1 MVVSASEL
9 ASNVG
14 VEILKKGGNAVDAAV
29 AVGFALAVTFPSA
42 GNLGGGGF
50 MLIRLTD
57 SENVV
62 IDFREK
68 APLAAYTKMYLDS
81 AGNYNPL
88 SSQTGWKSAG
98 VPGTVAGLSL
108 AHIKYGKLN
117 WDEVLAPAIELA
129 ENGFILDYKTTDAIN
144 YYNNEFSKIPASK
157 KIFTDNGEP
166 IKENELFVQ
175 KDLATTLYKISKFG
189 AETFYTGE
197 IAQLFLNQSK
207 INGGIFTEEDFKLYK
222 AVERRPLKSQYKNF
236 EILSVGPPSSGGI
249 AVAQTLNVLENFNLE
264 KKDWGSSNYIHL
276 LTEIF
281 KRVYSDRSKH
291 LGDSDFYSVPIDYL
305 TSKEYAKKIFDD
317 IDDSAK
323 PSALINP
330 VEINI
335 SESEETTHYS
345 VADNYGNVVSTTYTI
360 NASFGNKIVVE
371 GLGFLLNNEMD
382 DFSAKPGEPN
392 LFGLIGSEANSIQ
405 PQKRMLSSMTPSIVL
420 NNGKPILVVGSPG
433 GSTIITSVIQVIL
446 NVIEFD
452 MSIRDAVSLPRFHHQ
467 WLPDKLILEKY
478 GFSEDAKNNL
488 RARGHQFGNETSLGR
503 VEAILIDQN
512 KKHFY
517 GISDPRGN
525 GKAVGY

>member
-57 SENVV
+57 GENVV

-81 AGNYNPL
+81 VGNYNPL

-108 AHIKYGKLN
+108 AHKKYGKLN
-117 WDEVLAPAIELA
+117 WEEVLAPAIELA

-166 IKENELFVQ
+166 LKDNELFVQ
-175 KDLATTLYKISKFG
+175 KDLATTLDKISKFG
-189 AETFYTGE
+189 AEAFYTGE

-291 LGDSDFYSVPIDYL
+291 LGDSDFCSVPIDYL